1 MLDFIFDLETFGS
14 SSNAA
19 VIDLSWIVFDPDP
32 TKVETF
38 QELVARGKR
47 IKFDLASQKGQRLFS
62 TSTLNWWKDQS
73 PEARENIKPAS
84 IDVTVMEGIVAFL
97 ESLKEQGINPW
108 ESLGYCRGQ
117 SFDFPLV
124 TDMIRQRFKYDTGCE
139 DKDIDTFNLEPVKF
153 WQQRDL
159 RTAIENLL
167 LVRGLTMTPLPKG
180 TLDGFIAH
188 DSIHD
193 CAKDILMLQYAKR
206 YALGLQD
213 APEGDDIDPL
223 SVKQR

>member
-14 SSNAA
+14 TSNAA
-19 VIDLSWIVFDPDP
+19 VVDLSWITFNPDP
-32 TKVETF
+32 NVVETF
-38 QELVARGKR
+38 DELVARGHR
-47 IKFDLASQKGQRLFS
+47 IKFDLSSQKGHRLFS

-73 PEARENIKPAS
+73 EAARANLKPSAD
-84 IDVTVMEGIVAFL
+84 DVTVMEGVVLFL
-97 ESLKEQGINPW
+97 EALKNEGINPW

-117 SFDFPLV
+117 SFDFPIL
-124 TDMIRQRFKYDTGCE
+124 TDMIRKRYQYDTDCE
-139 DKDIDTFNLEPVKF
+139 EKDIDTFNLEPVKF

-167 LVRGLTMTPLPKG
+167 LVRGLSMTPLPNG
-180 TLDGFIAH
+180 TLKGFVAH

-206 YALGLQD
+206 YAMGLQD

>member
-14 SSNAA
+14 TSNAA

-206 YALGLQD
+206 YAMGLQD

>member
-14 SSNAA
+14 TSNAA

-73 PEARENIKPAS
+73 QEARENIKPSS
-84 IDVTVMEGIVAFL
+84 IDVTVMEGIVTFL

-206 YALGLQD
+206 YAMGLQD

>member
-14 SSNAA
+14 TSNAA

-84 IDVTVMEGIVAFL
+84 IDVTVMEGIVAFI

-206 YALGLQD
+206 YAMGLQD
-213 APEGDDIDPL
+213 APEGDNIDPL
-223 SVKQR
+223 SIKQR